1 VLGITD
7 QIAEIIEADAM
18 VPAVGQGCVALECR
32 ADDHATL
39 ATLAMVDD
47 AETRHAVVAERAFL
61 AELGSGCSL
70 PIGAHIV
77 EGQLIAFL
85 ANDAGR
91 VLQTTVRLGHDWNTT
106 AVETARALL
115 AEIER

>member
-1 VLGITD
+1 
-7 QIAEIIEADAM
+7 M

-39 ATLAMVDD
+39 AALAKIDD
-47 AETRHAVVAERAFL
+47 ADTRHAVVAERAFL

-77 EGQLIAFL
+77 DGQLIAFL

-106 AVETARALL
+106 AHETARALL